1 VDEGDHNWKS
11 KADYM
16 FVIDSNGSSF
26 YWFGGSFTAYLP

>member
-1 VDEGDHNWKS
+1 VDEGDHSWKS

-16 FVIDSNGSSF
+16 FVIDSNGSSS